1 MDLVIKVLIV
11 EDDPMLAFIHKKF
24 IENIEFFS
32 VVNVIHNGKEAYNY
46 IKDEE
51 IDLLILDVYLP
62 GLNGFEILKKIRSK
76 GILTDVILVTA
87 ANSAED
93 LKKARSYGAFD
104 YMVKPFEYDRLKLAL
119 QKYLSIKKEFINKS
133 LMSQDDLDAFFN
145 AEKNE
150 NIELPKGLHKKTLQ
164 RVIKILKATD
174 KKSIDVSFVAEEIDI
189 SKVTAR
195 RYLDYLGKIGE
206 IEIEM
211 SHGSRGRPAYIYKI
225 KY

>member
-1 MDLVIKVLIV
+1 MIKVLIV

-24 IENIEFFS
+24 IENIESFS
-32 VVNVIHNGKEAYNY
+32 VVDVIHNGKEAYNY
-46 IKDEE
+46 IKENE

-62 GLNGFEILKKIRSK
+62 GLNGFDILKKIRSK
-76 GILTDVILVTA
+76 GILIDVILVTA
-87 ANSAED
+87 ANSYDD
-93 LKKARSYGAFD
+93 LQKAKGYGAFD
-104 YMVKPFEYDRLKLAL
+104 YMVKPFEYDRLKVSL
-119 QKYLSIKKEFINKS
+119 QKYLGLKKDLKS
-133 LMSQDDLDAFFN
+133 KDLMSQEDLDAFFN
-145 AEKNE
+145 ADKSE
-150 NIELPKGLHKKTLQ
+150 NIELPKGLHEKTLK

-174 KKSIDVSFVAEEIDI
+174 KKDIDVSFVAEEIDI

-211 SHGSRGRPAYIYKI
+211 SHGSRGRPSYVYKI